1 MKNTSPLPLRAWAA
15 KQTKAGEGGNG
26 TVFPVSRLTPQK
38 HRAAST
44 PPPAPPARGGEKVA
58 ALLAAFLLLSPA
70 AQARDTLTIGV
81 SQFPS
86 ALHPDINPEGI
97 KAYILAFADRSITA
111 FDKDW
116 RNTCLLCAELPS
128 LSNGLA
134 RIETQPD
141 GKPGMAVTIKLKPG
155 LMWGDGVRLT
165 TRDIAFTARVG
176 ADPGSGFA
184 VLRTWGKVARVE
196 IIDDQTAILHTT
208 GIDTLYDRLPD
219 ILPEHIEGPVY
230 AAHHAPGEYERN
242 SVYNRAPTTPGLY
255 NGPFLVTADD
265 SNTTIVLEPNPH
277 WTGHTPYFHRIVIK
291 AIGNTAA
298 LQANLL
304 SGDIDMAPGDAPA
317 LTIDQVLALRKQEP
331 DRFSYRFRPALTYE
345 NASLNLDNPILAD
358 IRVRRALLLALNR
371 QVMVDRLFA
380 GMQPVASSFV
390 NPQDPMY
397 AADVPVVAY
406 DPAKARALL
415 AEAGWR
421 PGDDGIC
428 RNAAGARLTLDF
440 QTTAGNRLRE
450 LQQQVM
456 QDQWRRACIETIVK
470 NEPARTFFG
479 ETIKKRAFT
488 GLAMFAWT
496 SSISDPPRQTL
507 SSDHIPTAANAWGG
521 SNIMDWHSARMD
533 ADIETAETQLDPAK
547 QRAAWSD
554 MQHVYAE
561 ELPVLPL
568 FFRAEAHVV
577 PTWLHGYEPT
587 GHVDYTSTWAEYW
600 RAE

>member
-1 MKNTSPLPLRAWAA
+1 MRR
-15 KQTKAGEGGNG
+15 
-26 TVFPVSRLTPQK
+26 VSR
-38 HRAAST
+38 RSSAAL
-44 PPPAPPARGGEKVA
+44 AA
-58 ALLAAFLLLSPA
+58 ALLFSPVA
-70 AQARDTLTIGV
+70 YAKDTLTIGV
-81 SQFPS
+81 AQFPS
-86 ALHPDINPEGI
+86 SMHPDINPEGI

-116 RNTCLLCAELPS
+116 KNTCLLCTELPS
-128 LSNGLA
+128 LANGLA
-134 RIETQPD
+134 KIETQAN

-155 LMWGDGVRLT
+155 LLWGDGEKLT
-165 TRDIAFTARVG
+165 TKDIAFTARVG

-184 VLRTWGKVARVE
+184 VLRTWGKVSRVE

-208 GIDTLYDRLPD
+208 EIDAQFDRLPD

-230 AAHHAPGEYERN
+230 AAHHAPGDYERN

-255 NGPFLVTADD
+255 NGPFLITADD
-265 SNTTIVLEPNPH
+265 GGTTIVLEPNPH
-277 WTGHTPYFHRIVIK
+277 WSGQAPYFHRIVVK

-304 SGDIDMAPGDAPA
+304 SGDIDMAPGDAPS
-317 LTIDQVLALRKQEP
+317 LTIDQVLALRKQAP

-358 IRVRRALLLALNR
+358 LRVRRALLLALNR
-371 QVMVDRLFA
+371 QVMVERLFA

-397 AADVPVVAY
+397 ASDVPVVAY
-406 DPAKARALL
+406 DPAQARALL

-421 PGDDGIC
+421 PGEDGIC

-440 QTTAGNRLRE
+440 ETTAGNRLRE

-456 QDQWRRACIETIVK
+456 QDQWRRACIEMVIK

-479 ETIKKRAFT
+479 ETLKKRSFT

-521 SNIMDWHSARMD
+521 SNVMDWHSPRMD
-533 ADIETAETQLDPAK
+533 AAIATAETDLDPAK
-547 QRAAWSD
+547 QKSAWSV

-561 ELPVLPL
+561 DLPVLPL

-577 PTWLHGYEPT
+577 PLWLKGYEPT
-587 GHVDYTSTWAEYW
+587 GHTDYTSTWAENW